1 MTPNLTNV
9 AATAKLPRALPP
21 FAQPG
26 PAERAGYVALLVYM
40 FLFISRILD
49 ISFYFLRIPLLLSGV
64 LLVCTLFSGHAL
76 DWLRSKAG
84 IFLAAFTA
92 WVVFCVPFSIWRG
105 GSFQIA
111 LQTARGLLIMI
122 FLVALLSSTS
132 RCLTL
137 MRLLGYSLAVSAAL
151 ALIIGERL
159 EGRLVMPGGTY
170 SDPNTFC
177 LTLVMG
183 LPFLWMDGSLAKGI
197 GRKLPPLLATIVVLW
212 ACLATGSRS
221 GLLALLVVVLIH
233 FFRLPAPRKLRLM
246 ASAAMVVLM
255 MPLVLSDYLL
265 DRFRR
270 FSAPGLEPQEAAASH
285 PSDRAQ
291 ADYLSLRSRQ
301 FLLLASIEMTLRNPV
316 VGVGP
321 GQFQV
326 AEAALAG
333 AQGRRGAWHDTHN
346 TYTQVSSETGIP
358 GLLLLLAAL
367 GFGLQTLIRITK
379 NKPSDN
385 DERWQAIWT
394 GAAHLQLSMAG
405 VLTGAFFLN
414 IAYSYWLP
422 VLIGL
427 AIAYHTN
434 VQREMAARLAGGIPP
449 PKPPVPLQ
457 PSVIGPAPQYRTK
470 PNTGDAV

>member
-1 MTPNLTNV
+1 MTSNPSTFATGQKPP
-9 AATAKLPRALPP
+9 AATLPP
-21 FAQPG
+21 SAQPG
-26 PAERAGYVALLVYM
+26 PAEKAGYVALLVYM

-49 ISFYFLRIPLLLSGV
+49 ISFYYLRIPLLLSGV

-76 DWLRSKAG
+76 AWLRSKAG

-92 WVVFCVPFSIWRG
+92 WVVFCVPFSVWRG
-105 GSFQIA
+105 GSFQTA
-111 LQTARGLLIMI
+111 LQTLRGLLIMI
-122 FLVALLSSTS
+122 FLVALLANTS
-132 RCLTL
+132 RCMTV
-137 MRLLGYSLAVSAAL
+137 MRVLGYSLAVSAAL

-183 LPFLWMDGSLAKGI
+183 LPFLWMEGSLAKGI
-197 GRKLPPLLATIVVLW
+197 GRKISALVATIVVLW

-233 FFRLPAPRKLRLM
+233 FFRLPAPGKLRLM
-246 ASAAMVVLM
+246 ASAALVALM

-270 FSAPGLEPQEAAASH
+270 FSAPALEQEASGPGA
-285 PSDRAQ
+285 SDRAR
-291 ADYLSLRSRQ
+291 ADYLSLQSRE
-301 FLLLASIEMTLRNPV
+301 FLLLTSIEMTLKNPL

-333 AQGRRGAWHDTHN
+333 AQGRRAAWHDTHN

-358 GLLLLLAAL
+358 GLVLLLAAL
-367 GFGLQTLIRITK
+367 GFGLRTLLQITK
-379 NKPSDN
+379 DKPAEN
-385 DERWQAIWT
+385 DEHWQAIWS
-394 GAAHLQLSMAG
+394 GAAYLQLSMAG

-427 AIAYHTN
+427 AIAWERN
-434 VQREMAARLAGGIPP
+434 VQREMAARLAGHNPP
-449 PKPPVPLQ
+449 LKPPLPVRPPL
-457 PSVIGPAPQYRTK
+457 IGPAPQYQRK
-470 PNTGDAV
+470 